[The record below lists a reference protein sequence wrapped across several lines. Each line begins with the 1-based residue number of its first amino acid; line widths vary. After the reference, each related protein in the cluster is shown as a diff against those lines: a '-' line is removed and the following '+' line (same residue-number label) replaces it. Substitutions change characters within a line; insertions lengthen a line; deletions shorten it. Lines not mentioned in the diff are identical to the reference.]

1 MGMIR
6 PMSDLNISDA
16 TAHPLTRYRNHL
28 EFLGYRVEE
37 GEDDLVGRH
46 TRKPNLMVR
55 PISDR
60 GVLVS
65 TIYSFTHGLDRL
77 ATLEYVNDLN
87 GALMFMKAY
96 VDDDLD
102 LVMETFFEGQY
113 DRSNFSILLDN
124 VEYDMRVF
132 FSMDLTREYFS

>member
-1 MGMIR
+1 MSELGM
-6 PMSDLNISDA
+6 SDA
-16 TAHPLTRYRNHL
+16 TAHPLARYRNHL

-37 GEDDLVGRH
+37 GEDELVGRH
-46 TRKPNLMVR
+46 TRKPNLMLR

-65 TIYSFTHGLDRL
+65 TLYSFNADLDRL

-96 VDDDLD
+96 VDDDDD

-113 DRSNFSILLDN
+113 DRATFSILLDN
-124 VEYDMRVF
+124 IDYDMHIF
-132 FSMDLTREYFS
+132 FNAAGTQSYFS

>member
-1 MGMIR
+1 
-6 PMSDLNISDA
+6 MSELGISDS
-16 TAHPLTRYRNHL
+16 TAHPLAYYRNHL

-37 GEDDLVGRH
+37 GDDEIVGRH

-65 TIYSFTHGLDRL
+65 TVYSFKTSFSRL
-77 ATLEYVNDLN
+77 ETLEYVNTLN
-87 GALMFMKAY
+87 STLMFMKAY
-96 VDDDLD
+96 VDEDDD

-124 VEYDMRVF
+124 IDYDTRIF
-132 FSMDLTREYFS
+132 LELELTQVYFA